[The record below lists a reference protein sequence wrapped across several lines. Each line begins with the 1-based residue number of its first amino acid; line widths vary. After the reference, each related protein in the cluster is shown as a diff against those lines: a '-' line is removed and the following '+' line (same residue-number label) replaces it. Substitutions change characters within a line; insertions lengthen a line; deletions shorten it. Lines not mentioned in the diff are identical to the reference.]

1 MVLTWK
7 GINVTHMKRFYKYIH
22 GLISGFKILQF
33 KEIIGK
39 FVRDL
44 KKNHLKFTIDEED
57 G

>member
-7 GINVTHMKRFYKYIH
+7 GINVTRMKRFYKYIH

-44 KKNHLKFTIDEED
+44 KKKSLKRTIYDMS
-57 G
+57 